1 MDLDEIL
8 NELTKLHD
16 EMQQYRPL
24 DAAQAKML
32 RQQIKVDHVWSSNAI
47 EGNSLSQA
55 ETESILDAGLTI
67 HGAPVKDILETLDLS
82 EAYDFVE
89 KLAIGNEPISERD
102 IRDINRI
109 VTLQTVRQR
118 SEAGQFRTLLVWP
131 SGAKDRPYLEPFEIK
146 PAMAALIQWMKKS
159 EKALHAVLFAA
170 QLHAK
175 FVAIHPFLDGNG
187 RTARLLMNMAL
198 TRNGYPVINIQPDPK
213 ARSAYMDALE
223 ISRIKHDMEPFER
236 LVATYVKKALQERI
250 AILKLHEQNVTD
262 AKTAE
267 SQSPLKDFFKRFE
280 DDD

>member
-1 MDLDEIL
+1 MRIEEIL
-8 NELTKLHD
+8 HELTKLHD

-24 DAAQAKML
+24 DATQAKML
-32 RQQIKVDHVWSSNAI
+32 HQQIKVDHVWSSNAI

-89 KLAIGNEPISERD
+89 KLAIGNAPISERD

-131 SGAKDRPYLEPFEIK
+131 SGAKDRPYLEPFDIK
-146 PAMAALIQWMKKS
+146 PAMEALVEWMTTA
-159 EKALHAVLFAA
+159 EKDLHPVVYAA

-198 TRNGYPVINIQPDPK
+198 TRHGYPVINIQPDPA
-213 ARSAYMDALE
+213 ARTAYMEALE
-223 ISRIKHDMEPFER
+223 ISRSKHDLEPFER
-236 LVATYVKKALQERI
+236 LVATYVKKALQDHI
-250 AILKLHEQNVTD
+250 AILKLHEQNVAD
-262 AKTAE
+262 AKTAAD
-267 SQSPLKDFFKRFE
+267 QSPLQDFFKRLKE
-280 DDD
+280 DE